1 MASQTNN
8 PNVSKQQD
16 DSRNSRTAED
26 KKLNRI
32 ADEAAKRAG
41 KREQHYD
48 EEHNIFTK

>member
-16 DSRNSRTAED
+16 GSHNSRTAEE
-26 KKLNRI
+26 KKLTRI
-32 ADEAAKRAG
+32 ADEAAERAG
-41 KREQHYD
+41 KREQHHD